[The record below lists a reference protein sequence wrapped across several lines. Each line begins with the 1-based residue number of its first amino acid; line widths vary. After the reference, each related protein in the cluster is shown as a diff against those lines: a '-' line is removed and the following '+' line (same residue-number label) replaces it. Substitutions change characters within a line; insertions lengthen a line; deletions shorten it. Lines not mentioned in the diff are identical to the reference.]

1 MTVTE
6 EHRRILY
13 LQAMDIPIYVSQAD
27 CPGALPTTRIAV
39 PTPVIA
45 DAARAA
51 TTVDASTHGNSAPV
65 GHLTAVLDVAST
77 PKHEPTATAVTTGPS
92 TPAAIPS
99 TTPSTTQAV
108 RFSLVLFRAGRWLW
122 LEETPDGTLAS
133 DQVQLV
139 AAMAAALDNKGASA
153 KAKPVTSQFKWP
165 PHNNAQFDLGEEA
178 ARVGLEA
185 FLQRHIDESGCSGL
199 IIMGEAAVLRLG
211 ESALSVTTITKT
223 LGTRDMIMQ
232 PDLKKQVW
240 SDIKSLANGG

>member
-1 MTVTE
+1 MTPTE

-27 CPGALPTTRIAV
+27 CLGARPTTRVALPPPVTPDAV
-39 PTPVIA
+39 
-45 DAARAA
+45 RAA
-51 TTVDASTHGNSAPV
+51 TAVDAPTHENNAPV
-65 GHLTAVLDVAST
+65 GRIAKVLDVAST
-77 PKHEPTATAVTTGPS
+77 PKHEASTTAVTAAQS
-92 TPAAIPS
+92 TPATTPS
-99 TTPSTTQAV
+99 ATPSTTQAV

-122 LEETPDGTLAS
+122 LEETPDGMLAS

-139 AAMAAALDNKGASA
+139 AAMAAALDKKGASA

-199 IIMGEAAVLRLG
+199 VIMGKAAVLRLG
-211 ESALSVTTITKT
+211 ESALSMTAITKT

-240 SDIKSLANGG
+240 SDIKSLTGGG